1 MYASSMCGRYEI
13 HAHPEVVA
21 LQFGLE
27 AAPQFR
33 QSYNVCPGG
42 EILVVRLDREGRRVA
57 RQNRWG
63 LGNKL
68 AGRLTAAGGGR
79 VQERPPFSDAFS
91 RLRCLVPAT
100 GG

>member
-1 MYASSMCGRYEI
+1 MCGRYEI
-13 HAHPEVVA
+13 HAHPEVIA

-63 LGNKL
+63 FGNKL
-68 AGRLTAAGGGR
+68 ANTRGETVGEIRSVA
-79 VQERPPFSDAFS
+79 
-91 RLRCLVPAT
+91 
-100 GG
+100 